1 MSSKLCSP
9 WPIRIDQSH
18 KDFLEELAE
27 TEAAQSTS
35 SALVRMAVSLFV
47 LHVKTVGLG
56 GVISQIE
63 RRAVVLPEV
72 QKTPKESSSG
82 AAKK

>member
-18 KDFLEELAE
+18 KEFLEKLAE

-56 GVISQIE
+56 GVISQLE
-63 RRAVVLPEV
+63 RRTVVLPEE
-72 QKTPKESSSG
+72 QKAPKESSG
-82 AAKK
+82 ASKK